1 MSTEQARSLQKRL
14 PRHEALVLPRQLR
27 YTTILSI
34 GAVDRIPGD
43 LHLLAGKNLVVLC
56 MQDLR
61 PYQLLG
67 SYHGEVCTQAEY
79 DDNKIYEW
87 RRGDNIRDDKTKTL
101 WEDAGEGTCC
111 LADKRLKP
119 PCLLPFL

>member
-1 MSTEQARSLQKRL
+1 
-14 PRHEALVLPRQLR
+14 
-27 YTTILSI
+27 
-34 GAVDRIPGD
+34 
-43 LHLLAGKNLVVLC
+43 

-79 DDNKIYEW
+79 DNNKIYEW

-111 LADKRLKP
+111 LADESLKP
-119 PCLLPFL
+119 PTCSLSNGGSCAHAVLYSA